1 MAKEEATV
9 STGDAVQREANWL
22 NRYGDGLPA
31 LTAAQG
37 GPWDVVQA
45 YWPRTPNYNLNGVYV
60 TRHRLLDVRIS
71 NQRKRPGHAFRL
83 KLFWRVGSTTTGM
96 GLAEAEQQAFDF
108 AIDLL
113 LQRIRGY
120 LGDKT
125 HGGQFLSVGETP
137 GREPE
142 ISVDFDAPETTL
154 DRGFLSGTVM
164 YSADDVEDII

>member
-1 MAKEEATV
+1 M
-9 STGDAVQREANWL
+9 STSDAVQREANWL
-22 NRYGDGLPA
+22 AAVTAGLPA
-31 LTAAQG
+31 LLASNG

-45 YWPRTPNYNLNGVYV
+45 YWPRTPNYNLNGIYV
-60 TRHRLLDVRIS
+60 TRHRLQDVRIS
-71 NQRKRPGHAFRL
+71 NQRKRPAHAFRL
-83 KLFWRVGSTTTGM
+83 KLFWRIGSTTTAAS
-96 GLAEAEQQAFDF
+96 LAEAEQQAFDT

-142 ISVDFDAPETTL
+142 ISVDFDPPETTL
-154 DRGFLSGTVM
+154 DRGFLSATAT

>member
-1 MAKEEATV
+1 M

-22 NRYGDGLPA
+22 ARFGDGLPA
-31 LTAAQG
+31 LLAADG

-45 YWPRTPNYNLNGVYV
+45 YWPRTPNYNLNGIYL
-60 TRHRLLDVRIS
+60 TRHRLQDVRIS
-71 NQRKRPGHAFRL
+71 NQRKRAAYAFRL
-83 KLFWRVGSTTTGM
+83 KLFWRIGSTTTSA
-96 GLAEAEQQAFDF
+96 GLAEAEQQAFDN
-108 AIDLL
+108 AVDLL
-113 LQRIRGY
+113 LIRLRGY

-142 ISVDFDAPETTL
+142 ISVDFDPPETTL

-164 YSADDVEDII
+164 YSADDVEDVI